1 MRLRCCPHG
10 PPGVV
15 TGEMRGL
22 VLVDWRDLG
31 TLGKHPPA
39 SLAMVAP
46 AWREWPEPKPQCRKP
61 APLGRSI
68 SRYQRPHILPGAV

>member
-1 MRLRCCPHG
+1 MRRRGKPRPSLFPPGTLVRFRCCPHG

-15 TGEMRGL
+15 AGEARSL

-46 AWREWPEPKPQCRKP
+46 ARREWP
-61 APLGRSI
+61 
-68 SRYQRPHILPGAV
+68 